1 MTVSL
6 SGTDVANTIS
16 AQFPDVVVESTT
28 QVVIVKPDWLYR
40 VAEFLKNSVEFFF
53 DYINDMTATDYYD
66 YFEVVLQ
73 LSSLSLNHKLTL
85 KTRLFNREKPSLQ
98 SVSSLWHGAELMER
112 EIFDLMGITFKG
124 HPNMKRIFL
133 WEGFEGHPLRKD
145 WYGNKD

>member
-6 SGTDVANTIS
+6 SGTDVANKIS

-28 QVVIVKPDWLYR
+28 QVVIVKPDSLYR

-112 EIFDLMGITFKG
+112 EIFDLMGITFSG
-124 HPNMKRIFL
+124 HPQMKRIFL
-133 WEGFEGHPLRKD
+133 WEGFDGYPLRKD
-145 WYGNKD
+145 YL

>member
-6 SGTDVANTIS
+6 SGTDVANKIS

-28 QVVIVKPDWLYR
+28 QVVIVKPDSLYR